1 MEGWRDGGMEGWS
14 DGAVERWRD
23 VERLKL
29 RLETNST
36 PLDFLEPEAKI
47 QTELVVHLLVFR

>member
-1 MEGWRDGGMEGWS
+1 MEGWRVGGMEGWRDG
-14 DGAVERWRD
+14 VVRD

-47 QTELVVHLLVFR
+47 QTGLVVRLLIFR

>member
-1 MEGWRDGGMEGWS
+1 VERWSGGVVEGWRDG
-14 DGAVERWRD
+14 VVRD